1 MEENKN
7 KLRAEKKAQ
16 KKAFK
21 KACRRARRPWKFLTL
36 LSGPLMA
43 IFIALAVVVS
53 MFDNTMALFLGGTFW
68 EVVNED
74 KEAINYKGDYDTE
87 EERTKAGAEL
97 VQQVEAEGA
106 TLLMNEGGALPLDK
120 KAKVSLF
127 STSSVNIV
135 YGGTG
140 SANVDTSKCDDLKT
154 ALEKEKFEVNET
166 LWDFYKE
173 GAAAKYTREDAG
185 ATAQDSAGSD
195 GYGSAEIVE
204 APWKVYTEDVLKSVE
219 KYGDAAIV
227 VLSRI
232 GGEGADS
239 YFDHTLVKTGNDE
252 KMNYNY
258 LALSQDEKDMLKGI
272 KKMKDEDKIDKIIVL
287 INTSNALQVDFLKDN
302 EYGVDA
308 TLWIGGVGQTGLNAV
323 ADILSGD
330 VNPSG
335 SLPDTYCYDNYSSPV
350 MRNLTPVIYKGD
362 TSKIPGHADTY
373 MIYQEGIYV
382 GYKYYETRYEDYVM
396 GTGNAGKYEYGDDV
410 AFPFGYG
417 LSYTN
422 FEYSDMTL
430 NYDKDTTTYKI
441 SVKVT
446 NTGKV
451 AGKDTVQIY
460 VSSPY
465 TQYDIDNKVEKA
477 SVSLVGFDKTDILE
491 PGASEKLTIDVDG
504 DYVASYDAYGA
515 GTYILDAGDY
525 YFTAATDAHNAA
537 NNVLAAKGYT
547 PENTGDRMD
556 VAGNSSLVA
565 KWNNPELDTTTYA
578 TSDAGTKIE
587 NQFNSSDP
595 NMNNDVIDIEYL
607 TRNDWEGTMPSLDDY
622 EFKWEEEKSFF
633 GRKVKEILKVYGPLE
648 LNDYLI
654 QTLQDQQYKTDAKA
668 DAKMPT
674 LGADNGM
681 KLYDMIG
688 KDYDDP
694 DWEKLLD
701 QLTFDEMVS
710 LIGDSFHWTMPVLSV
725 QAPGTRDENGPQGL
739 TVALFG
745 SQLGVETTALT
756 SEDVLAATFNKEL
769 VYEIGKIV
777 GNDCLEAEVTFLY
790 GPGANIHRSPYSGR
804 NFEYYSEDGFLS
816 SEIGRYEVAGIE
828 EKGVRVVM
836 KHFALNDCE
845 QDRIGLGVWLNEQA
859 AREIY
864 LRAFQGALE
873 DSQGSGNGVMM
884 AYTRWGTQWSGAN
897 SNLVKG
903 ILNQEWNC
911 MGLQITDNVLNSM
924 VNGIDGVMGGTT
936 TFDSMLAFMITG
948 ENGLA
953 QYENDPVAVQAMREA
968 CHHNLYAIA
977 NSQAMNGIGED
988 TTIIEAQPMAK
999 PVTQTLSIVFG
1010 VLFVVSL
1017 VMWIIKFNKFKKTEA
1032 YISYKEFKKSL
1043 KNK

>member
-1 MEENKN
+1 MEENK
-7 KLRAEKKAQ
+7 KELRAEKKAQ

-21 KACRRARRPWKFLTL
+21 KARRRARRPWKFLTL
-36 LSGPLMA
+36 LSAPLA
-43 IFIALAVVVS
+43 ILFTIIFIVVS
-53 MFDNTMALFLGGTFW
+53 MFDNTVALFVGGTFW
-68 EVVNED
+68 ELENAD
-74 KEAINYKGDYDTE
+74 KDAVYYEGDFKTE
-87 EERTKAGAEL
+87 QERTEKGAEL
-97 VQQVEAEGA
+97 VKQVEAEGA
-106 TLLMNEGGALPLDK
+106 SLLMNEKVNDKAALPLDK
-120 KAKVSLF
+120 EAKVSLF

-140 SANVDTSKCDDLKT
+140 SANVDASKCDDLKT
-154 ALEKEKFEVNET
+154 ALEKEDFAVNET
-166 LWDFYKE
+166 LWDFYKT
-173 GAAAKYTREDAG
+173 GAAKEYTRGNAG
-185 ATAQDSAGSD
+185 AVVQDSATAK

-204 APWKVYTEDVLKSVE
+204 APWDIYSDKVLKSVE
-219 KYGDAAIV
+219 EYGDAAIV

-239 YFDHTLVKTGNDE
+239 YFDHELKDG
-252 KMNYNY
+252 KNY
-258 LALSQDEKDMLKGI
+258 LALNQNEKDMMAGI
-272 KKMKDEDKIDKIIVL
+272 KAMKDAGTIKKIIVL
-287 INTSNALQVDFLKDN
+287 INTSNALQVDFLKNN

-308 TLWIGGVGQTGLNAV
+308 ALWIGGVGQTGLNAV
-323 ADILSGD
+323 AEILSGE

-335 SLPDTYCYDNYSSPV
+335 SLPDTYLYDNYSSPV
-350 MRNLTPVIYKGD
+350 MQNFTPIVYDGD

-382 GYKYYETRYEDYVM
+382 GYKYYETRYEDFVM
-396 GTGNAGKYEYGDDV
+396 GKGNAGEYKYGDYV

-422 FEYSDMTL
+422 FEYSDMTFS
-430 NYDKDTTTYKI
+430 YDKDTTTYTI
-441 SVKVT
+441 NVKVT
-446 NTGKV
+446 NKGDV
-451 AGKDTVQIY
+451 AGKETVQIY

-465 TQYDIDNKVEKA
+465 TQYDIDNKIEKA
-477 SVSLVGFDKTDILE
+477 SVSLVGFEKTDILK
-491 PGASEKLTIDVDG
+491 PGASETLKIEVDG
-504 DYVASYDAYGA
+504 DYVASYDAYKA
-515 GTYILDAGDY
+515 GTYIMDAGDY

-547 PENTGDRMD
+547 PESTEGRMD
-556 VAGNSSLVA
+556 VAGNASLVA

-587 NQFNSSDP
+587 NQLNSSDP
-595 NMNNDVIDIEYL
+595 NMNEEVGTKITYL
-607 TRNDWEGTMPSLDDY
+607 TRNDWEGTMPSL
-622 EFKWEEEKSFF
+622 EKT
-633 GRKVKEILKVYGPLE
+633 VKIA
-648 LNDYLI
+648 LNDYLVKA
-654 QTLQDQQYKTDAKA
+654 LQDEQYATDAKA

-694 DWEKLLD
+694 DWDKLLD

-710 LIGDSFHWTMPVLSV
+710 LIGDSFHWTMPILSV

-745 SQLGVETTALT
+745 SHLGVETTALT

-769 VYEIGKIV
+769 VYEIGNIV
-777 GNDCLEAEVTFLY
+777 GNDCLDAEVTFLY

-804 NFEYYSEDGFLS
+804 NFEYYSEDGYLS
-816 SEIGRYEVAGIE
+816 SEIGRYEVKGIE
-828 EKGVRVVM
+828 DKGVRVVM

-845 QDRIGLGVWLNEQA
+845 QDRIGLGVWLNEQS

-873 DSQGSGNGVMM
+873 DSQAGGNGVMM
-884 AYTRWGTQWSGAN
+884 AYTRWGTRWSGAN
-897 SNLVKG
+897 AGLVKG
-903 ILNQEWNC
+903 IMNGEWQCN
-911 MGLQITDNVLNSM
+911 GLQITDNVLNSM

-936 TFDSMLAFMITG
+936 TYDSMLAFMITG
-948 ENGLA
+948 GNGLPKF
-953 QYENDPVAVQAMREA
+953 ENDPVAVSAMREA

-977 NSQAMNGIGED
+977 NSQAMNGIGAD
-988 TTIIEAQPMAK
+988 TTIKTTEPI
-999 PVTQTLSIVFG
+999 VQTLTRVLTIVF
-1010 VLFVVSL
+1010 VALFVVSL
-1017 VMWIIKFNKFKKTEA
+1017 VMWIIKVRKFKKTEA